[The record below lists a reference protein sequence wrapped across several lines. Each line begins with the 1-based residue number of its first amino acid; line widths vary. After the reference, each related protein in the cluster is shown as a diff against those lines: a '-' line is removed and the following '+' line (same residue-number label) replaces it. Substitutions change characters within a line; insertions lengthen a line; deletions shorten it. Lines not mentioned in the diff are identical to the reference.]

1 MIQTDCYPSAGNQA
15 NDGCAIHGDSQ
26 CFVHEPHVARVL
38 NQKAWLAFSNTA
50 ILYNIYICGK
60 KETEYFILIFYYLV
74 STFLNSFKQIHIRI
88 LSMYPISSAV
98 KKNVY
103 TLMNQSGLK
112 KLHMN
117 CCFKNP
123 RVTLSSPSV
132 YVKLR
137 QRVWGEWGI
146 FHVTQKCSHALLSI
160 SIAHYTHFNQQAQT
174 WQQLNI
180 YYTSIQPSGL
190 CENTLPLQK
199 HLFCLSYKPWLLY
212 DLWRGWHG
220 FKRSWCLWSLLL
232 VYIWLPEMLSV
243 TSLLDLCLL
252 CPFYFREIFILF
264 CNVVY
269 ELQVWSS

>member
-1 MIQTDCYPSAGNQA
+1 
-15 NDGCAIHGDSQ
+15 
-26 CFVHEPHVARVL
+26 
-38 NQKAWLAFSNTA
+38 
-50 ILYNIYICGK
+50 
-60 KETEYFILIFYYLV
+60 
-74 STFLNSFKQIHIRI
+74 
-88 LSMYPISSAV
+88 
-98 KKNVY
+98 
-103 TLMNQSGLK
+103 
-112 KLHMN
+112 MN

-160 SIAHYTHFNQQAQT
+160 SIAHYTHFNRRAQT

-190 CENTLPLQK
+190 CENTLSLQK

-243 TSLLDLCLL
+243 NSLLDLCLH
-252 CPFYFREIFILF
+252 CPFIVGRHLYCFVMLCTSCRYGQASYESCWCILRYQTGSQIF
-264 CNVVY
+264 CNY
-269 ELQVWSS
+269 SNWASKWTGSIKKKSNF